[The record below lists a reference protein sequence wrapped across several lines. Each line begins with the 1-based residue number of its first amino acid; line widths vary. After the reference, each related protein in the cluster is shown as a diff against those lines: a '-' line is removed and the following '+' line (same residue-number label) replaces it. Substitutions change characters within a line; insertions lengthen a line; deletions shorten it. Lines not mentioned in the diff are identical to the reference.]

1 MPKDLSIISIDGTFI
16 CDITSPTI
24 TSVSQQF
31 KLMGQQSVTN
41 LIKDADAEFI
51 PVDITERKSVKNL
64 QSL

>member
-1 MPKDLSIISIDGTFI
+1 
-16 CDITSPTI
+16 
-24 TSVSQQF
+24 
-31 KLMGQQSVTN
+31 MGQQSVTN